1 MTESEIAGEIGRKIG
16 EIGSKIMAVNERFFE
31 AYDAIEAAR
40 EWEERE
46 KRRARHP
53 RVELRLTELKSGLS
67 EMEGSLRHKLPRAW
81 RSLEDVQRHVE
92 AGEWDSAKAALKDFM
107 KNVPYDITVEG
118 PKQVVEELR
127 LSLIHI

>member
-40 EWEERE
+40 EWEER
-46 KRRARHP
+46 
-53 RVELRLTELKSGLS
+53 
-67 EMEGSLRHKLPRAW
+67 AW
-81 RSLEDVQRHVE
+81 HSLEDVQRHVE

-127 LSLIHI
+127 KHLRI